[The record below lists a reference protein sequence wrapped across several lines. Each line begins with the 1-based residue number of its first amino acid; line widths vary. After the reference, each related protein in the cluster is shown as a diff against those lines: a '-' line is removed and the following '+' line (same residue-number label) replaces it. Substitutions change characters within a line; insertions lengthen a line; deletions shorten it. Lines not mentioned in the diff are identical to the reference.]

1 MPVAL
6 ARAGT
11 TPRPGGGG
19 RRGCSDFG
27 GAKRSRDRW
36 TLPSRR
42 SLYPIRVRHA
52 ASASRTTL
60 PLQPASQRP
69 NRRRSSG
76 DFFRP
81 AAMQATAH
89 KTGNVE
95 TSACMSP
102 VPRGCTT
109 EMRCRN
115 GPPHR
120 SVPNPLGTPHTGHTQ
135 PVLTYK
141 HTARQHA
148 HTDALAHA
156 RAKEQATHSD
166 SGRVSRAHGR
176 GRRRADHRR
185 TGSMECNTLQHGM
198 QHVATLQQGG

>member
-1 MPVAL
+1 MDASESSESVSDSRASRCL
-6 ARAGT
+6 GFADDASAAARKSAAESAAII
-11 TPRPGGGG
+11 G
-19 RRGCSDFG
+19 RL
-27 GAKRSRDRW
+27 
-36 TLPSRR
+36 LPSGSDASDRAQNRKCRNLRMHVTRPEGLHYRDEVPQR
-42 SLYPIRVRHA
+42 SPPSVR
-52 ASASRTTL
+52 SKPTR
-60 PLQPASQRP
+60 
-69 NRRRSSG
+69 N
-76 DFFRP
+76 
-81 AAMQATAH
+81 TAH
-89 KTGNVE
+89 RT
-95 TSACMSP
+95 
-102 VPRGCTT
+102 
-109 EMRCRN
+109 
-115 GPPHR
+115 
-120 SVPNPLGTPHTGHTQ
+120 HTQ